1 MIQKLRNNI
10 LRSSSHPWHRYIQ
23 NPVKHLKMEHFWKI
37 LNVWKS
43 LTRFAKRSILVV
55 WHGSEYNSVEY
66 AFCLCKDCLPE
77 NSLKKYCFAATAS
90 FMWHERSE
98 WDSDSFLDSYPC
110 KNIFTWETCGPY
122 SVTLHKKWSFPLR
135 ISSVNVT
142 KSAVL
147 YGFLN
152 GNT

>member
-1 MIQKLRNNI
+1 M
-10 LRSSSHPWHRYIQ
+10 
-23 NPVKHLKMEHFWKI
+23 
-37 LNVWKS
+37 
-43 LTRFAKRSILVV
+43 
-55 WHGSEYNSVEY
+55 EY

-90 FMWHERSE
+90 FMWHERNE

-122 SVTLHKKWSFPLR
+122 SVTLHEKWSFPLR